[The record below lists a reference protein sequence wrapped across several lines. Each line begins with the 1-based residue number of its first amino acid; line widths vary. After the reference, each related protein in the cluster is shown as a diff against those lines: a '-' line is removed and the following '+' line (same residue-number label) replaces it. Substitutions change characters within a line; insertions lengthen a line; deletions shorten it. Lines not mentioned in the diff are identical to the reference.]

1 MCWGACDV
9 IRALIVDDHPLMRKG
24 LRCVLSDDPGIH
36 VEAEVET
43 AEQAIRVVEEKPID
57 VVVLGMMQAGRSSLD
72 VLAEIRRRRTDLPV
86 VALSMQPEEHFAIR
100 AIKAGANGFLTKAS
114 APVEL
119 VPAIKRVLTGKR
131 YLSPLVAE
139 AVTELL
145 TRPCDPAN
153 LGRPPHEL
161 LSDRELQVVCHIAS
175 GKTVSQ
181 TAVEMALSIKTIS
194 TYRARALEKMGMRT
208 NAEFTRYAF
217 QNRLVE

>member
-1 MCWGACDV
+1 M
-9 IRALIVDDHPLMRKG
+9 IRALIVDDHPLLRRG
-24 LRCVLSDDPGIH
+24 LRCVLTEDPGIH
-36 VEAEVET
+36 VEAEAET
-43 AEQAIRVVEEKPID
+43 AEQAIQIVEEKPVD
-57 VVVLGMMQAGRSSLD
+57 VVVLGMMLAGRSGLD

-119 VPAIKRVLTGKR
+119 VPAIKKILTGKR
-131 YLSPLVAE
+131 YLSPVVAE

-145 TRPCDPAN
+145 TRPSDPAN

-175 GKTVSQ
+175 GKTVSE

-208 NAEFTRYAF
+208 NAELTRYAIK
-217 QNRLVE
+217 NGLVD